1 MQYHAYRNGSNS
13 KEYPYLIDVQSDLI
27 DLLETRMVIPL
38 VPLAYAQHQVP
49 VRISPIIDIEGD
61 SFILMT
67 SEMASVPLS
76 ILKEQICSVENQ
88 RQVIKDAVDFL
99 FDGF

>member
-1 MQYHAYRNGSNS
+1 MQYCAYRNGSNN

-27 DLLETRMVIPL
+27 DLLETRMLIPL
-38 VPLAYAQHQVP
+38 VPLAYAQNRVP
-49 VRISPIIDIEGD
+49 VRISPLINIEGD

-67 SEMASVPLS
+67 SEMASVPISVLR
-76 ILKEQICSVENQ
+76 EQVCSVEDQ
-88 RQVIKDAVDFL
+88 RQTIKDAVDFL